1 MEIEQLRVRDDGRV
15 IYVVVDKDNCT
26 SLGSLFDNSFN
37 YKSVRY
43 LCFELREYVKEI
55 DLSQL
60 PLFPGLDRLGFRT
73 FHQGIPKQKP
83 IEVNFHQFAGCEHL
97 EVLELGYIPIAL
109 STISAFRSLKSICIS
124 ALGPIMQRI
133 DLSSFQYLRE
143 ASIAGSSRPSLDLQ
157 LPTACKD
164 LSINGF
170 NKIEDYDFLNRYD
183 WLTTLGLVLI
193 RSLSKLELRLP
204 KLTSLAIV
212 EVPDLK
218 VISCKD
224 MQLESLT
231 LTRCPLLKAA
241 DVIMLCEQTQC
252 KFLNLGLTKR
262 VEDQVRNRMI
272 GQPINL
278 NF

>member
-26 SLGSLFDNSFN
+26 SIGSLFDNSFN

-55 DLSQL
+55 DLSQV

-73 FHQGIPKQKP
+73 FHQGISKTRTIQ
-83 IEVNFHQFAGCEHL
+83 VNFHQFAGHEHL
-97 EVLELGYIPIAL
+97 EILELGHIPISL
-109 STISAFRSLKSICIS
+109 SKISAFQKLKTIHLA
-124 ALGPIMQRI
+124 ALGSSMQQI
-133 DLSSFQYLRE
+133 DLSSFSSLKDVT
-143 ASIAGSSRPSLDLQ
+143 IAGSSRTGLDLQ
-157 LPTACKD
+157 LSTSCKD
-164 LSINGF
+164 FTITGF
-170 NKIEDYDFLNRYD
+170 NKVEDYDFLNRYD